1 MLAVESLYQSIM
13 DTMVDSHPA
22 GAVLDDTAFIIFPG
36 GGGQDWRLYQ
46 APWEFYARRIICAG
60 TRDDPKYNFD
70 EVAQF
75 LKRDT
80 AEPVEVRFQ
89 GYAAHTKDQSDW
101 LTKELWYSS
110 HTKRLVLSTA
120 RYHLP
125 RCALTFIK
133 SWLAQGDGWKFKLT
147 LAPTDG
153 EPGHDEATS
162 QTVEQ
167 ELERIAIYQEKGDV
181 AKAEEY
187 FKFIGLQNT

>member
-1 MLAVESLYQSIM
+1 MSAVESLYRSIL
-13 DTMVDSHPA
+13 DTMVGSHPA
-22 GAVLDDTAFIIFPG
+22 DAVLDDTAFIIFPG

-89 GYAAHTKDQSDW
+89 GYAAHSKAQTDW
-101 LTKELWYSS
+101 LTMELQASPYI
-110 HTKRLVLSTA
+110 KRLILSTA

-133 SWLAQGDGWKFKLT
+133 SWLAAGNSPLP
-147 LAPTDG
+147 LLLVPTDG
-153 EPGHDEATS
+153 ERGNDDATS
-162 QTVEQ
+162 QTAEE
-167 ELERIAIYQEKGDV
+167 ELERIVLYQEKGDV
-181 AKAEEY
+181 ATAEEY
-187 FKFIGLQNT
+187 ERFVGRFR